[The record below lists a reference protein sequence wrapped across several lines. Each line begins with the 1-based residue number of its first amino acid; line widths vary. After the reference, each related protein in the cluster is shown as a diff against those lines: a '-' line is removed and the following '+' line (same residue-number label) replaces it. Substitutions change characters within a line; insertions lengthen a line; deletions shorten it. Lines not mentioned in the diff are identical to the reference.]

1 MHGSGQ
7 KVAVQKLWLN
17 VSLEAFYWTQPM
29 IAWMRL
35 NITMNQLTEPRRI
48 RTVDELSVGDQE
60 SDYDD
65 DDRRELISHY
75 ATDKY
80 LSKWELAEED
90 EEEQD
95 EKWDND
101 PSSKEKWDN
110 ELPSRDDQE

>member
-1 MHGSGQ
+1 
-7 KVAVQKLWLN
+7 
-17 VSLEAFYWTQPM
+17 M